1 MVSWHQENIRGQML
15 ELTIV
20 EKRCESGEKCEEFI
34 SKIHNDR
41 RQYGFLFGFTSAII
55 CLMMSLYL
63 AIPTKF
69 TDCFSLLC
77 AFSSLSFIALTSG
90 KLLFRVSS
98 ETVTFVPS
106 TGIQH
111 TIEYKCGMKTYNFIP
126 ANEYTGVIINED
138 IGWDHAFYLAV
149 VLKNPKNKQKLVP
162 LFKNTSPRLAF
173 LQKVHNKI
181 LDLVNKIK

>member
-1 MVSWHQENIRGQML
+1 ML

-20 EKRCESGEKCEEFI
+20 EKRCENGEKCEEFI

-41 RQYGFLFGFTSAII
+41 RH
-55 CLMMSLYL
+55 
-63 AIPTKF
+63 
-69 TDCFSLLC
+69 LLC

-111 TIEYKCGMKTYNFIP
+111 TIEYKCGMKTHNFIP

-181 LDLVNKIK
+181 LDLVNKLK